1 MNARKT
7 LPMRLKKL
15 QLQGFKSFAHKSE
28 FIFDAPISAIVG
40 PNGSGKSNVVE
51 SIRFVLGEQSMK
63 SLRGAAGTDLI
74 FKGLTDAGARSMNR
88 AAVAITLDNKDRV
101 FLLSSVDNAK
111 IPVDFD
117 EIVIAREVYADGQNK
132 YLINGNEVRLKDIM
146 ELIASVNIGSSGHHM
161 ISQGEADRLL
171 NANSKERR
179 VMLEDAL
186 GLKVYQYRIKET
198 QRKLDKTRVN
208 LKESYTLRRE
218 IAPHLKFLKRQVEK
232 IERTNLLRQELEEKA
247 LIYLNDQSRLL
258 KAQAQG
264 FTSQKLEIN
273 KEIIDLKKKMEEH
286 HTLFVQEGNSA
297 LDQEITDIVSDIQK
311 VHSAKGDISRSL
323 GRLEGKIESLESTIA
338 TLSDTS
344 DNAETQSDREEVG
357 NVALD
362 EVRRWIEQIKK
373 NIKHVMAADTLDDS
387 RERARNSIVMCD
399 RMVKDWVAYT
409 NAQRAKNNDEKAG
422 VTQTQRDVLT
432 KQLDALQKEYSE
444 LTHFM
449 SDTVHKEA
457 QLQERRTK
465 VDTAIAEERI
475 HNAASREAFYALRQD
490 LQNHET
496 QLNLISAREQ
506 ELGLKEQHFGEE
518 INEITALL
526 GNQVSAYSK
535 IKPRWEYP
543 NLNAIDADI
552 IQSLDDERRV
562 IERMKI
568 KIEEMGG
575 GSGGDIMTEYE
586 NTLERDDFLEK
597 EISDLESSLSEL
609 NSVIA
614 DLKDQLH
621 KEFKQGLKSINEEF
635 HNYFTLMFGGGQAEL
650 DIVEVQKRT
659 RKKKD
664 EPKILDEEGEGPSAE
679 ESASALDTPMS
690 ETGIDIRVKLPRKK
704 VQELSM
710 LSGGERSLT
719 SIALLFALSQVNPP
733 PFLVLDETDAAL
745 DEANSKKYGDMI
757 EKLSKVSQLVV
768 VTHNR
773 ETMSRAHNLFGV
785 TLGPDNASQ
794 LLSVK
799 LEEAEQY
806 AK

>member
-1 MNARKT
+1 VPSIDRALRREITAMNARKT

-101 FLLSSVDNAK
+101 FVLSSVDNAK

-132 YLINGNEVRLKDIM
+132 YMINGNEVRLKDIM

-171 NANSKERR
+171 NANAKERR
-179 VMLEDAL
+179 TMLEDAL

-218 IAPHLKFLKRQVEK
+218 IAPHLKFLKRQVDK
-232 IERTNLLRQELEEKA
+232 IEKTNLLRQELEEKA

-264 FTSQKLEIN
+264 FTSQKSEIN
-273 KEIIDLKKKMEEH
+273 KSIIDLKKKMEEQQL
-286 HTLFVQEGNSA
+286 LFAQEGNSA
-297 LDQEITDIVSDIQK
+297 LDQELGDIVKDIQK
-311 VHSAKGDISRSL
+311 VQSAKGDISRSL

-338 TLSDTS
+338 TLSDVSNTGTES
-344 DNAETQSDREEVG
+344 NREEVG

-373 NIKHVMAADTLDDS
+373 NIKHVMAADTLDD
-387 RERARNSIVMCD
+387 
-399 RMVKDWVAYT
+399 
-409 NAQRAKNNDEKAG
+409 
-422 VTQTQRDVLT
+422 QTQRDTLT
-432 KQLDALQKEYSE
+432 RQLDALQKEYSE

-465 VDTAIAEERI
+465 VDTAIAEERT
-475 HNAASREAFYALRQD
+475 HNAASRESFYALRQD

-506 ELGLKEQHFGEE
+506 ELSLKEQHFAEE
-518 INEITALL
+518 ITEITTLL

-535 IKPRWEYP
+535 VKPRWEYP
-543 NLNAIDADI
+543 NLNAIDASI
-552 IQSLDDERRV
+552 IQSLDDERRI

-575 GSGGDIMTEYE
+575 GSGGDVMTEYE

-597 EISDLESSLSEL
+597 EIGDLESSLSEL
-609 NSVIA
+609 NSVIT
-614 DLKDQLH
+614 DLKEQLH
-621 KEFKQGLKSINEEF
+621 KEFEQGLKSINEEF
-635 HNYFTLMFGGGQAEL
+635 HNYFTLMFGGGQASLE
-650 DIVEVQKRT
+650 IVEVQKRT
-659 RKKKD
+659 RKKKN
-664 EPKILDEEGEGPSAE
+664 EEEIPEEEQDADGENV
-679 ESASALDTPMS
+679 SALDTPIS
-690 ETGIDIRVKLPRKK
+690 ETGINIRVKLPRKK